1 MSSDK
6 SKDSNLRIKTHKLN
20 IEKFPSPKS
29 LASSPFIALASG
41 ILMGLTVAPVGAWFL
56 AWIALAPLWVLEVKS
71 PKHPNK
77 SFPYSLL
84 PTFYS
89 LLWGIGYHGVALFWI
104 TGIHPMTWMGVPWIN
119 SLAIALFCW
128 IFITLWGAA
137 LVVTWAIGMRVI
149 LNWGGLN
156 LKQETLKPTSN
167 LTIQNPIPPTPL
179 KKGGAKIQNPLTR
192 ILIGTALWCGLE
204 SLWSAGSLYWSSLAY
219 TQSPHNLAILH
230 LGQISG
236 DSTIT
241 AAIVLVNALLA
252 EAWIN
257 RQPPKPSPLS
267 FSASSAPLRFVPHK
281 SYLTLAAGLLI
292 GLHLLGYA
300 LYTRP
305 LTQPPE
311 TALKVGII
319 QGNVPN
325 QIKLYPEGI
334 RRAIE
339 GYTQGYKTLADHPVD
354 AVLTPEG
361 ALPFMW
367 NQVMRSSFYSAVKEK
382 GVVAWVGAFGQQGR
396 SYTNSLFTLTGTGE
410 VYSRYN
416 KVKLVPIGEYIPF
429 EQYLGGLIE
438 RLSPLDEHQVAGNAN
453 QVFETP
459 FGRAIVV
466 ICYGSAF
473 PEQFRYQAEKGGQFI
488 LSPSNDAHYS
498 AAMPAQHHAL
508 DVMRAIETDRWGVRA
523 TNTGYSAVVDPH
535 GRTVW
540 ISGHNTYELH
550 AHTIYRRQ
558 TQTLYVRWGDWLTG
572 LLLVLGILGLLAS
585 KVKF

>member
-1 MSSDK
+1 MSSAK
-6 SKDSNLRIKTHKLN
+6 SKDSNLRIKTHKLK

-56 AWIALAPLWVLEVKS
+56 AWVALAPLWVLVVRNHSSEAKTQ
-71 PKHPNK
+71 KEKAIHP
-77 SFPYSLL
+77 SAFILYPLA
-84 PTFYS
+84 
-89 LLWGIGYHGVALFWI
+89 WGIGYHGVALFWI
-104 TGIHPMTWMGVPWIN
+104 TGIHPMTWMGVSWIN

-137 LVVTWAIGMRVI
+137 LVVTWAVSMRVI
-149 LNWGGLN
+149 LNWSGL
-156 LKQETLKPTSN
+156 
-167 LTIQNPIPPTPL
+167 IPPAPL
-179 KKGGAKIQNPLTR
+179 IKGGDKIQNGLTR
-192 ILIGTALWCGLE
+192 ILIGTALWCSLE
-204 SLWSAGSLYWSSLAY
+204 SLWSSGALWWSSLAY

-236 DSTIT
+236 DNTIT
-241 AAIVLVNALLA
+241 AAIVLVNAAIA

-257 RQPPKPSPLS
+257 HQPQKPSFLS
-267 FSASSAPLRFVPHK
+267 SFVSFASLRFVLHK
-281 SYLTLAAGLLI
+281 GYLSLAAGLLI
-292 GLHLLGYA
+292 SLHLLGYS
-300 LYTRP
+300 LYTQP
-305 LTQPPE
+305 LTQPPD

-334 RRAIE
+334 RRAVE
-339 GYTQGYKTLADHPVD
+339 GYTQGYKTLAERGVE

-367 NQVMRSSFYSAVKEK
+367 NQVMNTSFYQAVKEK
-382 GVVAWVGAFGQQGR
+382 EVVVWLGAFGEWGR
-396 SYTNSLFTLTGTGE
+396 GYTNSLFTLTSRGE
-410 VYSRYN
+410 YSRYN

-429 EQYLGGLIE
+429 EQYLGGMIE
-438 RLSPLDEHQVAGNAN
+438 RLSPLKEHQIAGAPN
-453 QVFETP
+453 QVFDTP

-473 PEQFRYQAEKGGQFI
+473 PEQFRYQASLGGQFI

-508 DVMRAIETDRWGVRA
+508 DVMRAIATDRWALRA
-523 TNTGYSAVVDPH
+523 TNTGYSAVVNPH
-535 GRTVW
+535 GKTAW

-550 AHTIYRRQ
+550 ADTIYRRQ
-558 TQTLYVRWGDWLTG
+558 TQTLYVRWGDWLTP
-572 LLLVLGILGLLAS
+572 LLLTLGIIALVIA
-585 KVKF
+585 KVNF